1 MIKKASQFKLK
12 KDANLDLYVNNGVH
26 TIVDE
31 SGLTCSA
38 LMDLMTGEKA
48 LVDGTALSI
57 EESALAV

>member
-1 MIKKASQFKLK
+1 MP
-12 KDANLDLYVNNGVH
+12 

-57 EESALAV
+57 EESTLAVWPVSVCIL